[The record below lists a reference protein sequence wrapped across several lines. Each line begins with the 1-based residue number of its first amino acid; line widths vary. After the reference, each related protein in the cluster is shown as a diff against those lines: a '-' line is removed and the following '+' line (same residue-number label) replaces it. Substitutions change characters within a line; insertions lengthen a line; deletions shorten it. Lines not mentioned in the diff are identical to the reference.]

1 MKEIMKT
8 KFRAVINIESKV
20 FTFSKS
26 SDTEM
31 GLIKLV
37 REAGLNISNIKTI
50 QSFQVS
56 TEKLRGKT
64 ARKY

>member
-1 MKEIMKT
+1 MKT
-8 KFRAVINIESKV
+8 KFRAVMSVNGKE
-20 FTFSKS
+20 FTFTKS

-31 GLIKLV
+31 GLIRLV
-37 REAGLNISNIKTI
+37 KEAGLSVSNIKTI